1 MQAHIKAEAN
11 VRTGQWAGYAGYK
24 GLEGGFPEHH
34 PGEIR
39 EEG

>member
-11 VRTGQWAGYAGYK
+11 VRTGQWAGYK
-24 GLEGGFPEHH
+24 GLEGGFPEHY